1 MPEMECYVLMN
12 IDTTRT
18 LGYLSERLWE
28 KEGIRLYEIEGP
40 MDAYVYYSGTFDD
53 VKKFGERI
61 RKTKGVRAA
70 ETYLVRDSVRGKPT
84 TLGPSALI
92 SGHAQ
97 PRFGSDDHPIDIME
111 VLIALSKY
119 PHLIRIS
126 AILGG
131 IDLLGELSGSLDG
144 WHVARRALL
153 NQLPSYITIETHRV
167 ISFDSSDRS
176 DSGSLGHKDQAKL
189 KGSDQRRTT

>member
-1 MPEMECYVLMN
+1 
-12 IDTTRT
+12 
-18 LGYLSERLWE
+18 
-28 KEGIRLYEIEGP
+28 

-97 PRFGSDDHPIDIME
+97 PRFGSDDNPIDIME

-119 PHLIRIS
+119 PHMIRIS

-131 IDLLGELSGSLDG
+131 IDLLGELSGSLNG

-153 NQLPSYITIETHRV
+153 KQLPTYITIETHRV
-167 ISFDSSDRS
+167 ISFDSSDQLDS
-176 DSGSLGHKDQAKL
+176 DSLGHKDRAKL